1 MNVITFTPINSVN
14 TNNNVRR
21 VNTAS
26 YQPSFKGGEKLAKK
40 QTFNPL
46 VSVARQLYS
55 LFFVP
60 EKCGVTKFEDGFVYT
75 KRSMNKGKQ
84 VVSKKYPMWG
94 KEPVQIVEDDYAKC
108 MRKKITHNP
117 DKTNDIEYRDMY
129 SPEHKISVKYNKV
142 EDGKDFKGGMEIE
155 YCGKSASISPEER
168 KNLIDSFSEKIDK
181 TVGAPIKNWSNLTH
195 EEFQTIY
202 NNYFHSSDVIGAAI
216 LSSPNSL
223 ERQLQKVPSSMPYG
237 IEAILEKLGK

>member
-40 QTFNPL
+40 QTFNPI
-46 VSVARQLYS
+46 VSAAKQLYS
-55 LFFVP
+55 LFFVK
-60 EKCGVTKFEDGFVYT
+60 EKGGVTKIENGFVYT
-75 KRSMNKGKQ
+75 KKTVNKGKQ
-84 VVSKKYPMWG
+84 VISKKYPMWG
-94 KEPVQIVEDDYAKC
+94 KEPVQVIEDDYGKC
-108 MRKKITHNP
+108 MRKKITHHP
-117 DKTNDIEYRDMY
+117 DKTKDIEYRDMY
-129 SPEHKISVKYNKV
+129 SPEHRISVKYNKV
-142 EDGKDFKGGMEIE
+142 EDNKDFKGGLEIE

-168 KNLIDSFSEKIDK
+168 KNLIDSFREKIDE

-202 NNYFHSSDVIGAAI
+202 NNYFHSSDVIGSAI
-216 LSSPNSL
+216 LSSPKTL
-223 ERQLQKVPSSMPYG
+223 EHQLKIVPSSMPYG